1 MATTPNA
8 TFVSKQIEAF
18 SAYPSLL
25 VLEDLPDLGLGPI
38 TTLQNGCLRT
48 GTPSAEDFLT
58 LTRSVLF
65 DALFF
70 DLTAEA
76 FRQHLDLLESIRS
89 IPRYGQTPMGA
100 LVDPE
105 TPGVVQELKTWASTR
120 AFPTSPQAAPRKRS
134 PGPERA

>member
-1 MATTPNA
+1 MATTPDA
-8 TFVSKQIEAF
+8 TFVSKRIETF
-18 SAYPSLL
+18 SAYPSIL

-70 DLTAEA
+70 DLTVEA
-76 FRQHLDLLESIRS
+76 FQEQLHLLESVRR
-89 IPRYGQTPMGA
+89 IPRYGQIPTGA
-100 LVDPE
+100 LVEPE
-105 TPGVVQELKTWASTR
+105 TPGIIQELKNLGFDACFSHLPAGDATKTFA
-120 AFPTSPQAAPRKRS
+120 RS
-134 PGPERA
+134 

>member
-1 MATTPNA
+1 MATTPAA
-8 TFVSKQIEAF
+8 TFVSKRIETF
-18 SAYPSLL
+18 HAYPSIL

-38 TTLQNGCLRT
+38 TTLQNECLRT

-76 FRQHLDLLESIRS
+76 LQEQLHLLESVRK
-89 IPRYGQTPMGA
+89 IPRYGQIPTGA

-105 TPGVVQELKTWASTR
+105 TPGIIQQLKDLGFDACFSHLPSGDATKTFART
-120 AFPTSPQAAPRKRS
+120 
-134 PGPERA
+134 